1 VKRVSTKAV
10 PAGSVPLPLA
20 HVVAYVRMQIPIKG
34 DRHSFVD
41 ALTRTGRE

>member
-10 PAGSVPLPLA
+10 PAGSVPLA